1 MILDYAEFTKLV
13 REFADELPKIL
24 AGHDKTRDF
33 APQIQRLLAFA
44 ETRFTLAV
52 VGQMRSGKSSLLN
65 ALIGADL
72 AVVGVNETTATINHF
87 TFGEGEET
95 RRFRIHWRGRPPEDR
110 PFKDVRD
117 IREWVGD
124 SEFAK
129 ETRRL
134 EFFANTEF
142 LKTADVV
149 DTPGT
154 RSLVDDHTRAI
165 NEFLANRAQAESKEA
180 GGGADAILYV
190 VQAVARQSD
199 TEMLAEFKS
208 NTRLPD
214 SPPHNSLAVVHKWE
228 TLEADDPHAEAQAK
242 TERIFQA
249 MRDFVC
255 GAMPV
260 SAPLAKAA
268 ESYPDAF
275 WNSTLDLAANT
286 PASDLADLLLDERDF
301 RTEAC
306 ARCPLDASARNQLR
320 ADYSTLP
327 WPSLKVILRL
337 AQRRVAGNPA
347 DLRSHVLEVSG
358 LPKLRHEIRKRF
370 FERTE
375 VLKMAKVLAAAWDP
389 CQRTQQILRNHKA
402 ELIDNLNRAEHAR
415 AVLTDR
421 VKRDA
426 ELRSA
431 LDFIQA
437 GAGAME
443 SELPRIAENLQSI
456 GQIVTPV
463 RDTQLEMERD
473 LAMLDILDQCPT
485 AVDATTMEQL
495 RCLFGGRNGADIVA
509 RLASFGA
516 TGKSG
521 VTVDDLVTAIG
532 ELRSLHRKSTS
543 PFIQA
548 LDHAVNR
555 LGAIAD
561 WMETK
566 SLREIPLTNRSQQP

>member
-1 MILDYAEFTKLV
+1 MILDYADFTKLV

-24 AGHDKTRDF
+24 ASHDKTRDF
-33 APQIQRLLAFA
+33 APQVQRLLAFA

-87 TFGEGEET
+87 SFGEGEET

-124 SEFAK
+124 SESAK
-129 ETRRL
+129 ETRKL

-142 LKTADVV
+142 LKTADII

-154 RSLVDDHTRAI
+154 RSLVEDHTRAI
-165 NEFLANRAQAESKEA
+165 NEFLANRAQTESKEA
-180 GGGADAILYV
+180 GSGADAILYV
-190 VQAVARQSD
+190 MPPVARQSD
-199 TEMLAEFKS
+199 TEMLEEFKS
-208 NTRLPD
+208 NTRLPG

-228 TLEADDPHAEAQAK
+228 MLEADDPHAEAQAK

-268 ESYPDAF
+268 ESYPDEF
-275 WNSTLDLAANT
+275 WTSTLELAANT
-286 PASDLADLLLDERDF
+286 PASDLTELLLDERDF

-306 ARCPLDASARNQLR
+306 ARCPLDAPARNR
-320 ADYSTLP
+320 FRSEFAALP

-337 AQRRVAGNPA
+337 AQRRGAGNPA

-358 LPKLRHEIRKRF
+358 LPRLRQEIRQRF

-402 ELIDNLNRAEHAR
+402 ELSENLNKADHAR

-426 ELRSA
+426 DLRPA

-437 GAGAME
+437 GASAME
-443 SELPRIAENLQSI
+443 SELPRIADNLSSI
-456 GQIVTPV
+456 GQIVTRV
-463 RDTQLEMERD
+463 RDTQQEMERD
-473 LAMLDILDQCPT
+473 LAMLDVLDQCP
-485 AVDATTMEQL
+485 DALDAATMERL
-495 RCLFGGRNGADIVA
+495 RCLFGGRSGADVVA
-509 RLASFGA
+509 RLASFAAAGRSGA
-516 TGKSG
+516 A
-521 VTVDDLVTAIG
+521 VDDLVVVIG
-532 ELRSLHRKSTS
+532 ELRTARRKTTG
-543 PFIQA
+543 PITQA
-548 LDHAVNR
+548 LDHAVDR
-555 LGAIAD
+555 LEAIAN
-561 WMETK
+561 WMDAK
-566 SLREIPLTNRSQQP
+566 SLREVPLTNRNHQP